1 MTLYHRSSLTPIII
15 VCALSIG
22 ALVSINSSAQAKPT
36 KPIQPAQPA
45 QPSQPDQPR
54 DPLSVLAAEHESPQK
69 QHIVTLE
76 GRAHNVM
83 INAKDTVWIG
93 ISRLKSGVLIAEGEF
108 GQRALFGRFK
118 LSGREL
124 KHCAAHK
131 LCLFFSGSIELDEQG
146 GWPNGTST
154 AFSIS
159 LVVSTDAPAVGVYHV
174 GALPQLDTPQ
184 YGRLD
189 LKIKS

>member
-1 MTLYHRSSLTPIII
+1 MILYHRSSLTPIII
-15 VCALSIG
+15 TLALSFG
-22 ALVSINSSAQAKPT
+22 LSVSAGSGAQAKPT
-36 KPIQPAQPA
+36 RLAKPAP
-45 QPSQPDQPR
+45 PDQPR
-54 DPLSVLAAEHESPQK
+54 DPLSMLAAEHNDPQK

-83 INAKDTVWIG
+83 VNTEDTVWIG

-108 GQRALFGRFK
+108 GQRKLFGRFK

-131 LCLFFSGSIELDEQG
+131 LCLFFSGSIDLGDQG

-154 AFSIS
+154 ALSIS
-159 LVVSTDAPAVGVYHV
+159 LVVSTDTPAVGVYHV
-174 GALPQLDTPQ
+174 GALPQLDTLQ